1 MQHWYKD
8 MRHSTRVKDE
18 EGHPAF
24 ALVNRATGLAVKH
37 SLGQSHPV
45 KLVPY
50 NPEYQDESVLWTESK
65 DVGHG
70 FRCIRMVNNIYLNLD
85 AFHGDKS
92 HGGVHDGTTVVLWEW
107 CKGDNQCW
115 KILPW
120 GPEAYAPPPPPAY
133 GHQAYPP
140 PPPNRE
146 PGHGYHPAPAFYPP
160 QPPPSHDEPG
170 YGYRP
175 PPVGPPGAGYG
186 NRLPR
191 ALASEP
197 TVRILCRADEAYS
210 LTVRNGAV
218 CLAPTNPRDDFQHW
232 VKDMR
237 HSTSIKDEEGYPAF
251 ALVNKATGEAIKH
264 SLGQS
269 HPVRLVPYNPEYL
282 DESVLWTESKD
293 VGHGFRCVRMVNNIY
308 LNFDAFHGDKDH
320 GGVHDG
326 TTVVLWEWCKGDNQR
341 WKILPWWSKMFGFGH
356 HHNQAPAAPSDPNQI
371 FKIFCRANENYC
383 LTVRDSAVVLA
394 PVNPKDEHQHWFK
407 DMRFSTKVKDGEGM
421 PAFAL
426 VNKATGLAVKHSL
439 GQSHPLCA
447 CCHGRSKNVDF
458 DVMDSWRVMGVQ
470 VKLVPFNPEYEDAS
484 VLWTESKDVGK
495 GFRCIRMVNNTRL
508 NLDAFHGDKDH
519 GGVRDGTTV
528 VLWEWCKG
536 DNQSWKILPW
546 GPEAHSSSPGAATA
560 CTIGGVPVHTVRVF
574 SAAGEDYCLTV
585 RNGTACLA
593 PKNPRDDYQ
602 HWIKDMRHSNK
613 IRDEEGY
620 PAFALVNKVTG
631 EAIKHSTGQG
641 HPVKLVPY
649 NPEYQ
654 DESVLWTESKDV
666 GKGFRCIRM
675 VNNIYLNFDA
685 FHGDKDHGGIHDGT
699 EIVLWKWCEGDN
711 QRWKILPWG
720 WGGPR
725 PPQPTVKV
733 YCRANP
739 NYAMTAR
746 NGAVVLAPANPKDEY
761 QHWIKDM
768 RWSTSIKDEEGYPA
782 FALVNKAT
790 GQAIKHSLG
799 QSHPVRLVP
808 YNPEVMDESVLWTES
823 RDVGNGFR
831 CIRMVNNI
839 YLNFDAFHGDK
850 YHGGVRDGTDIV
862 LWKWC
867 EGDNQRWKIQ
877 PYY

>member
-1 MQHWYKD
+1 MFSHHGHGHGQYQPPATGPQHEPTFKIFCRADEGYCLTVRHDAVHWYKD

-711 QRWKILPWG
+711 QRWKILPW
-720 WGGPR
+720 
-725 PPQPTVKV
+725 
-733 YCRANP
+733 
-739 NYAMTAR
+739 
-746 NGAVVLAPANPKDEY
+746 
-761 QHWIKDM
+761 
-768 RWSTSIKDEEGYPA
+768 
-782 FALVNKAT
+782 
-790 GQAIKHSLG
+790 SLFLCLITTQQG
-799 QSHPVRLVP
+799 HE
-808 YNPEVMDESVLWTES
+808 NT
-823 RDVGNGFR
+823 
-831 CIRMVNNI
+831 
-839 YLNFDAFHGDK
+839 
-850 YHGGVRDGTDIV
+850 
-862 LWKWC
+862 
-867 EGDNQRWKIQ
+867 
-877 PYY
+877 